1 MLRIVLFITFFFS
14 QVSYAVDRDFS
25 RSIITDPSISRRC
38 DALIETRNHK
48 LGYKQKI
55 QALLKRCERLLK
67 MAPPE
72 KRTLVKK
79 LKQTRDH
86 LDQELQL
93 AVDKPQNQE
102 EDIIRKG
109 CPGISL

>member
-1 MLRIVLFITFFFS
+1 MTRILFFILVFFS
-14 QVSYAVDRDFS
+14 QVMAQERDFS

-38 DALIETRNHK
+38 DALIELRNQK
-48 LGYKQKI
+48 LSYKQKI
-55 QALLKRCERLLK
+55 QALLKRCERLIK

-72 KRTLVKK
+72 KLTLNKK
-79 LKQTRDH
+79 LNQSRRH
-86 LDQELQL
+86 LEQELKL
-93 AVDKPQNQE
+93 AVDKLQNQE

>member
-1 MLRIVLFITFFFS
+1 MLRIALFITFFFAQLS
-14 QVSYAVDRDFS
+14 FAVDRDYS

-38 DALIETRNHK
+38 DALVEARNDK
-48 LGYKQKI
+48 LSYKQRI

-79 LKQTRDH
+79 LSRTKGH
-86 LDQELQL
+86 LEQELQL
-93 AVDKPQNQE
+93 AVDKLQNQE